1 LNSFGPRF
9 LLVFCT
15 ALGVV
20 LGASLIGSLAAV
32 ITGGQPIRI
41 MLKLAHE
48 IKIWAIAAA
57 IGGTFTTIEILE
69 SGLFEGEP
77 TIVIKQILYIVS
89 AFLGAQ
95 LGYTL
100 IVLIAGGSK

>member
-1 LNSFGPRF
+1 MDSFAPRF

-15 ALGVV
+15 SLGVV
-20 LGASLIGSLAAV
+20 LGAALIGSLAAV

-41 MLKLAHE
+41 MLKIAYE

-69 SGLFEGEP
+69 SGLFEGELR
-77 TIVIKQILYIVS
+77 IVIKQLLYFFS

-95 LGYTL
+95 LGYSL
-100 IVLIAGGSK
+100 IAIIAGGKG